1 MVMVKHVDHIAI
13 LGLQTT
19 LYRSIEMCMGTYL
32 GLSVVSGVAM
42 LEFQGM
48 LGMSNHIYTL
58 T

>member
-19 LYRSIEMCMGTYL
+19 LYRSIEMRMGTYL

-42 LEFQGM
+42 LEFQGT